1 MTNKTQ
7 TLGNTDSDVA
17 LATDTKMPQ
26 LFALIMHNDD
36 YTTQEFVVEVLMTVL
51 AHPLQTAVALM
62 LQVHFEGRA
71 KVAVYPLEIIKMKQ
85 QIIHE
90 LAESADFPLLTSI
103 EPE

>member
-1 MTNKTQ
+1 MTNTQ
-7 TLGNTDSDVA
+7 PLGHTDSDVE
-17 LATDTKMPQ
+17 LAIDVKTPEM
-26 LFALIMHNDD
+26 FAIIMHNDD

-51 AHPLQTAVALM
+51 AHPLERAVSLM

-71 KVAVYPLEIIKMKQ
+71 KVAVYPLEIAKMKQ

>member
-36 YTTQEFVVEVLMTVL
+36 YTTQEFVVEVLMTVFGASFANGCG
-51 AHPLQTAVALM
+51 AHVAGA
-62 LQVHFEGRA
+62 F
-71 KVAVYPLEIIKMKQ
+71 
-85 QIIHE
+85 
-90 LAESADFPLLTSI
+90 
-103 EPE
+103 